1 MPDTKNGKDFVSD
14 NETREFDLKNL
25 TDKYSVSSD
34 VDLSGVETLF
44 RELYGKIA
52 ENEKFENTQ
61 SEKKESADEK
71 NIDDIVN
78 EFEKTMP
85 KTGRPKHNPK
95 VIYSEE
101 NSISDEKKPVV
112 LKKNA
117 EPRVSPA
124 AEKREFSRPAAGIP
138 IGRKRNSSS
147 RVIFSADEEKS
158 KAEEKKEKI
167 KNADDVQS
175 NLKSSAD
182 AVVISKKNTD
192 DKTVLNKAETAEGN
206 AVKKNGGASVPAAKT
221 WKGKT
226 DRHTSDS
233 DDFADALKGIEP
245 KNDNDVLSFSDS
257 PAKKKNTDKPAP
269 EKTAA
274 DNSKVEKKEADNSK
288 AEKSMADKTKN
299 GQNPSD
305 KTKSG
310 KDAESV
316 KADSKN
322 DGGNSADKFFDD
334 VDEVKIESL
343 GTSENNIFTEDDM
356 LLYEKERNKALGK
369 KDFKGSFKRFVR
381 AVIPQ
386 KGDAPGEIFRKIIL
400 IVSALT
406 ILVCAVWFGNYYFQ
420 HLNEKDQLK
429 KLGEE
434 VTTDPD
440 ADLAAQW
447 AKIKAEFPNV
457 DFPDGMNIKYAR
469 AYAVNQDMV
478 GKLKIS
484 GTAID
489 IPIVQ
494 CKDDTSDYQY
504 YLKHSFQKK
513 DSKYGTPFM
522 SAECDPFNLG
532 DTTVIHGHNMYDNLM
547 FADLEK
553 YYKLDGYKESPTIQY
568 NTLFNDYQWKIFAI
582 IITNGSAS
590 GDNGYVFDFT
600 VPSFGSKQNKADFID
615 GLLERSIYNIDVDVN
630 ADDKLLVLNTC
641 CYVFNGAHLG
651 VAARLVRDGESP
663 DVDVSKATEN
673 EDARY
678 PQAWYDAKNKTN
690 PYADAYRWHQ
700 TG

>member
-1 MPDTKNGKDFVSD
+1 MPHTKNEKDPVS
-14 NETREFDLKNL
+14 ESGTQEFDLGAL

-34 VDLSGVETLF
+34 VDLAGVESLF
-44 RELYGKIA
+44 RELSGEKQKNA
-52 ENEKFENTQ
+52 ETQ
-61 SEKKESADEK
+61 KKEPADEK

-85 KTGRPKHNPK
+85 KYDRPRHSPK
-95 VIYSEE
+95 VIYSEDGGF
-101 NSISDEKKPVV
+101 SDEKKPVV
-112 LKKNA
+112 LKRNA
-117 EPRVSPA
+117 ESRVSVGVQKKEP
-124 AEKREFSRPAAGIP
+124 SRPAAGIP
-138 IGRKRNSSS
+138 IGRKKNASS
-147 RVIFSADEEKS
+147 RVIFSADEESVKN
-158 KAEEKKEKI
+158 EEKKDEIKI
-167 KNADDVQS
+167 TADTSVDS
-175 NLKSSAD
+175 KPAAE
-182 AVVISKKNTD
+182 AVVISKKHAVNKHETD
-192 DKTVLNKAETAEGN
+192 ISGKTEKDG
-206 AVKKNGGASVPAAKT
+206 VKKNGGTYVLDEKT
-221 WKGKT
+221 EKKESE
-226 DRHTSDS
+226 RRTSDI
-233 DDFADALKGIEP
+233 DDFADVLNGIESENGKSDHSDDVSSV
-245 KNDNDVLSFSDS
+245 KN
-257 PAKKKNTDKPAP
+257 KKTVK
-269 EKTAA
+269 
-274 DNSKVEKKEADNSK
+274 
-288 AEKSMADKTKN
+288 
-299 GQNPSD
+299 PSD
-305 KTKSG
+305 KKNSEN
-310 KDAESV
+310 KKNDSN
-316 KADSKN
+316 SKN
-322 DGGNSADKFFDD
+322 ADDNSADEFFDD
-334 VDEVKIESL
+334 VEEVKIESL
-343 GTSENNIFTEDDM
+343 DPSGNNVFTEADM

-369 KDFKGSFKRFVR
+369 KDAKGAFKRFVR

-386 KGDAPGEIFRKIIL
+386 KGDAPGEIARKIIL

-406 ILVCAVWFGNYYFQ
+406 ILVCAVWFGNYYLQ
-420 HLNEKDQLK
+420 HFNEKDELK
-429 KLGEE
+429 KLGTE

-447 AKIKAEFPNV
+447 AKIKAEFPDV

-478 GKLKIS
+478 GKLKIP

-494 CKDDTSDYQY
+494 CKDDTNDYQY

-553 YYKLDGYKESPTIQY
+553 YYKIEGYKESPIIQY
-568 NTLFNDYQWKIFAI
+568 NTLFKDYEWKIFAI

-600 VPSFGSKQNKADFID
+600 VPSFGSKQNKADFIN

-651 VAARLVRDGESP
+651 VAARMVRPGENTS
-663 DVDVSKATEN
+663 VDVSKATVN

-678 PQAWYDAKNKTN
+678 PQAWYDAKNLPN
-690 PYADAYRWHQ
+690 PYKDAYRWHQ